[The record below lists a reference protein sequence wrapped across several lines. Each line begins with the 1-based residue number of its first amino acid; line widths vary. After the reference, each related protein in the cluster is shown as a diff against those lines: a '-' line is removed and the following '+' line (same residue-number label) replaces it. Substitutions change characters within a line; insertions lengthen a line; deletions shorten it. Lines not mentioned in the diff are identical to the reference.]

1 VKRLGWPLRIVAAVV
16 TLCIVT
22 LAILW
27 FVPSGDYILLPDRAQ
42 AVGPLITVGGHHA
55 RGRDKGQVYFLAV
68 LVRKARLLEELFPGI
83 HTGATLVPS
92 SELESPGVS
101 QSGQHAIDAQEMVRS
116 QDVAAAVALKAAGYP
131 VRIQATGAR
140 IAAVDPGAP
149 AVHQLRETEAIVS
162 VDGGRVRTP
171 GQLHARMS
179 EVRPGEDVKLGIRSA
194 RGLETI
200 SVRTFA
206 DSRDKSRALIGV
218 LVDQAGS
225 VKLPFRVHINPG
237 AVVGPSAGL
246 AFALE
251 IMEKVGRNVDR
262 GHKIAATGELE
273 LNGSV
278 VPIGG
283 VEQKTIEARN
293 AGADVLLIP
302 AGDNAA
308 VARKYAGDMRVIP
321 VDSFQ
326 QALHELATLPKKG

>member
-1 VKRLGWPLRIVAAVV
+1 VKRLGWPLRIVAAVLV
-16 TLCIVT
+16 LCIIT
-22 LAILW
+22 LGILW
-27 FVPSGDYILLPDRAQ
+27 FVPSGDYILLPDKAQ
-42 AVGPLITVGGHHA
+42 PVGPLISVSGQHA
-55 RGRDKGQVYFLAV
+55 GKRDKGQVYFLAV

-83 HTGATLVPS
+83 HTGATLVPA

-101 QSGQHAIDAQEMVRS
+101 QSGQHAIDAREMVRS

-131 VRIQATGAR
+131 VRIRATGAR

-149 AVHQLRETEAIVS
+149 AADRLRETQVIVS
-162 VDGGRVRTP
+162 VNGGPVRTP
-171 GQLHARMS
+171 GQLHARMTG
-179 EVRPGEDVKLGIRSA
+179 VRPGENVKLGIRTA
-194 RGLETI
+194 HGLET
-200 SVRTFA
+200 VRVPTFA
-206 DSRDKSRALIGV
+206 DSRNKSRALMGV
-218 LVDQAGS
+218 IVDQAGS
-225 VKLPFRVHINPG
+225 VKLPFQVHINPG

-246 AFALE
+246 AFALA

-308 VARKYAGDMRVIP
+308 VARKYAGDMRVVP

-326 QALHELATLPKKG
+326 QALHRLATLPEKG